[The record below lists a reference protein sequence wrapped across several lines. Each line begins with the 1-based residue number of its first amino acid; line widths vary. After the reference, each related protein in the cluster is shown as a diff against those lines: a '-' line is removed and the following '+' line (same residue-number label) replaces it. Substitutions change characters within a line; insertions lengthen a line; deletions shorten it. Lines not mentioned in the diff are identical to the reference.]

1 MIKDL
6 KRKLAL
12 LLFLGTTLGMY
23 AQVGINTKDV
33 KGTFHVDGKKDN
45 QSPPTTEQTG
55 NDFVV
60 TTNGNVGVGTI
71 TPAVKLDL
79 RSTSNL
85 NNALGIGS
93 TSKTAETV
101 GAGAIRYVDVSG
113 GKLQVS
119 DGVQWMDIYS
129 TPKKSFVV
137 ARIRTA
143 DKAIKFVYNTASVL
157 SGWEVT
163 NDVSSS
169 FNGTTGEF
177 TAPRDGVYTFS
188 FAYDFV
194 QEGSTFLANSSVESQ
209 FVKNNNLI
217 EVKCLKTYGKSTRG
231 AQAGGNC
238 VSSMKLN
245 ENDKVVVRLLQRI
258 DNSTSGG
265 RGLRSS
271 PTVNAPNFGFNNL
284 TIVEQ

>member
-1 MIKDL
+1 MKKHLMIL
-6 KRKLAL
+6 MS
-12 LLFLGTTLGMY
+12 LFTTSSLFS
-23 AQVGINTKDV
+23 QVGINTEIPQ
-33 KGTFHVDGKKDN
+33 GMLHVDGKKDN
-45 QSPPTTEQTG
+45 QSPPTTEQAE

-60 TTNGNVGVGTI
+60 ATNGNVGVGTI

-85 NNALGIGS
+85 NALGIGS
-93 TSKTAETV
+93 TSKTAEAV

-119 DGVQWMDIYS
+119 DGTQWMDIYS

-143 DKAIKFVYNTASVL
+143 DKAIKFAYNTASVL
-157 SGWEVT
+157 AGWEVT
-163 NDVSSS
+163 NDVSSN

-245 ENDKVVVRLLQRI
+245 ENDKVVVKLLQRI

-271 PTVNAPNFGFNNL
+271 PIVNAPNFGFNNL

>member
-1 MIKDL
+1 MKKHLMIL
-6 KRKLAL
+6 MS
-12 LLFLGTTLGMY
+12 LFTTSLFS
-23 AQVGINTKDV
+23 QVGINTEFPQ
-33 KGTFHVDGKKDN
+33 GILHVDGKKDN
-45 QSPPTTEQTG
+45 QSLPTTEQAG

-93 TSKTAETV
+93 TSKTAEAV
-101 GAGAIRYVDVSG
+101 GPGTIRYVDVSG

-137 ARIRTA
+137 ARIRTG
-143 DKAIKFVYNTASVL
+143 DKAIKFTYNIASVL
-157 SGWEVT
+157 ANWEVT
-163 NDVSSS
+163 NDVSGS
-169 FNGTTGEF
+169 FNGTSGEF

-245 ENDKVVVRLLQRI
+245 ENDKVVVKLLQRI

>member
-1 MIKDL
+1 MKKHLMIL
-6 KRKLAL
+6 MS
-12 LLFLGTTLGMY
+12 LFTTTSLFS
-23 AQVGINTKDV
+23 QVGINTEIPQ
-33 KGTFHVDGKKDN
+33 GMLHVDGKKDN
-45 QSPPTTEQTG
+45 QSPPTTEQAG

-60 TTNGNVGVGTI
+60 TTNGNAGVGTI

-93 TSKTAETV
+93 TSKTAEAV
-101 GAGAIRYVDVSG
+101 GAGTIRYVDVSG

-143 DKAIKFVYNTASVL
+143 DKAIKFTYNIASVL
-157 SGWEVT
+157 ANWEVT
-163 NDVSSS
+163 NDVSGS
-169 FNGTTGEF
+169 FNGTSGEF

>member
-1 MIKDL
+1 MKKHLMIL
-6 KRKLAL
+6 MS
-12 LLFLGTTLGMY
+12 LFTTTSLFS
-23 AQVGINTKDV
+23 QVGINTEIPQ
-33 KGTFHVDGKKDN
+33 GMLHVDGKKDN
-45 QSPPTTEQTG
+45 QSPPTIEQVE
-55 NDFVV
+55 NDFVLA
-60 TTNGNVGVGTI
+60 TNGNVGVGTI

-93 TSKTAETV
+93 TSKTAEAV
-101 GAGAIRYVDVSG
+101 GAGTIRYVDVSG

-143 DKAIKFVYNTASVL
+143 DKAIKFAYNTASVL
-157 SGWEVT
+157 AGWEVT
-163 NDVSSS
+163 NDVSSN

-194 QEGSTFLANSSVESQ
+194 QEGSTFLANSLVESQ

-231 AQAGGNC
+231 AQTGGNC

-245 ENDKVVVRLLQRI
+245 ENDKVVVKLLQRI

>member
-1 MIKDL
+1 MKKHFMIL
-6 KRKLAL
+6 MF
-12 LLFLGTTLGMY
+12 LFTTTSLFS
-23 AQVGINTKDV
+23 QVGINTEIPQ
-33 KGTFHVDGKKDN
+33 GMLHVDGKKDN
-45 QSPPTTEQTG
+45 QSPPTTEQAG

-93 TSKTAETV
+93 TSKTAEAV
-101 GAGAIRYVDVSG
+101 GAGTIRYVDVSG

-143 DKAIKFVYNTASVL
+143 DKAIKFTYNIASVL
-157 SGWEVT
+157 ANWEVT
-163 NDVSSS
+163 NDVSGS
-169 FNGTTGEF
+169 FNGTSGEF

-245 ENDKVVVRLLQRI
+245 ENDKVVVKLLQRI

>member
-1 MIKDL
+1 MKKHFMIL
-6 KRKLAL
+6 MF
-12 LLFLGTTLGMY
+12 LFTTISLFS
-23 AQVGINTKDV
+23 QVGINTEIPQ
-33 KGTFHVDGKKDN
+33 GMLHVDGKKDN
-45 QSPPTTEQTG
+45 QSPPTTEQAG

-93 TSKTAETV
+93 TSKTAEAV
-101 GAGAIRYVDVSG
+101 GAGTIRYVDVSG

-143 DKAIKFVYNTASVL
+143 DKAIKFTYNIASVL
-157 SGWEVT
+157 ANWEVT
-163 NDVSSS
+163 NDVSGS
-169 FNGTTGEF
+169 FNGTSGEF

-245 ENDKVVVRLLQRI
+245 ENDKVVVKLLQRI